1 MCSNAK
7 RGTMRMRMAAVIA
20 MWGLLSVGL
29 LGCESSKSGEQAQ
42 ADEPADKTAEAAG
55 EEGASAAD
63 KSKKGRAMPDEPV
76 DPDVGEGLA
85 AATFAGGCFWCM
97 EPPFE
102 KLDGVK
108 SVTSGYCGG
117 VEENPTYK
125 QVSYGKTGHTE
136 TVQIVYDPEVI
147 TYEKL
152 LEVFWRNI
160 DPTAEDRQ
168 FVDVG
173 SQYRAAIFYHDDE
186 QKRLAEAS
194 KEELAESGRFD
205 DPIVTEIVP
214 ASKFWRAEEY
224 HQDFYK
230 KSPKRYKSYRR
241 GSGRDEFIQKHWE

>member
-7 RGTMRMRMAAVIA
+7 RGTMRMRIAAVIA
-20 MWGLLSVGL
+20 VFGLLVVGL
-29 LGCESSKSGEQAQ
+29 AGCESPKSGEQAQ
-42 ADEPADKTAEAAG
+42 ADEPAGKTAQTG
-55 EEGASAAD
+55 DEEGAEA
-63 KSKKGRAMPDEPV
+63 SKTGRAMPDEPV
-76 DPDVGEGLA
+76 DPDVGEGLE

-108 SVTSGYCGG
+108 SVVSGYCGG
-117 VEENPTYK
+117 VEQNPTYK
-125 QVSYGKTGHTE
+125 QVSSGKTGHTE
-136 TVQIVYDPEVI
+136 TVRIVYDPEVI

-160 DPTAEDRQ
+160 DPTAENRQ

-173 SQYRAAIFYHDDE
+173 SQYRAAIFYHDAD
-186 QKRLAEAS
+186 QKKLAEAS
-194 KEELAESGRFD
+194 KKELAESGPFD
-205 DPIVTEIVP
+205 EPIVTEIVP

-230 KSPKRYKSYRR
+230 KSPQRYKSYRR